1 MEQNTEQNTTNTE
14 EISNSQDT
22 NNTDIEPETEEVLA
36 EIVDTL
42 EKPELKPK
50 RERSAAQKRAFEKAR
65 LCLADKRRIAR
76 EQKALEPNK
85 PRGRPV
91 KKTTLPAQESI
102 ENTENLDNFT
112 NNLKKS
118 KKKNVKKTQVIIDE
132 SESSSD
138 EEIIYVKNKR
148 KPKSKIKK
156 QPKIIYVSA
165 SEDPSEEEY
174 YEPPVQQQQSNQQQQ
189 PELTFMYV

>member
-1 MEQNTEQNTTNTE
+1 MKQNTEQNTTNTE

-76 EQKALEPNK
+76 EQKALEPKK

-91 KKTTLPAQESI
+91 KKTTLPAQELI
-102 ENTENLDNFT
+102 ENTEMVYEMLADARTRKT
-112 NNLKKS
+112 N
-118 KKKNVKKTQVIIDE
+118 
-132 SESSSD
+132 
-138 EEIIYVKNKR
+138 EEIQYSFSTKR
-148 KPKSKIKK
+148 RIEIHPCGIVVNSKS
-156 QPKIIYVSA
+156 VSK
-165 SEDPSEEEY
+165 
-174 YEPPVQQQQSNQQQQ
+174 
-189 PELTFMYV
+189 